1 MTDGNLLPVY
11 APLALRGGGRSLEQ
25 IINRGNVRLT
35 AEAREAP
42 DVVRRQANLL
52 DWPVRELAARLRRS
66 PPRLVVTCA
75 RGSSSHAALFGK
87 GLIERHLAIPVAD
100 AAPSVVSVY
109 RRGLRVDG
117 QVFFAISQSGRSDD
131 LVESAVSAKQC
142 GALTVAVVNDTE
154 SPLAAASD
162 VVLPLGA
169 GEESSVAATKT
180 FIASLAALLRL
191 IACWSDD
198 AAMVAAVENL
208 PHRLSNAAELDWS
221 KAVDALSQAKS
232 LAVLG
237 RGPTFAIAEE
247 ASLKLKEVCHIHAE
261 GYSGSEFQHG
271 PIALVSQDYPV
282 LILMP
287 NDEARQELSRLA
299 TDLCHKSRLVF
310 VTGDAIGDAKR
321 LSALAPEQP
330 DADAICLIQTFYGFA
345 ARLADRLGLDA
356 GQPRHLQKITR
367 TR

>member
-1 MTDGNLLPVY
+1 M
-11 APLALRGGGRSLEQ
+11 EQ
-25 IINRGNVRLT
+25 IIKHGNERMT
-35 AEAREAP
+35 AEALEAP
-42 DVVRRQANLL
+42 EVVRRQADML
-52 DWPVRELAARLRRS
+52 DWPIQDLVARLRRA

-75 RGSSSHAALFGK
+75 RGSSGHAALFAK

-117 QVFFAISQSGRSDD
+117 QIFFAISQSGRSHD
-131 LVESAVSAKQC
+131 LVESAGSAKAC
-142 GALTVAVVNDTE
+142 GALTVAIVNDAK
-154 SPLAAASD
+154 SPLAAECD
-162 VVLPLGA
+162 IVLPLSA

-191 IACWSDD
+191 VALWSGD
-198 AAMVAAVENL
+198 AAMTAALEAL
-208 PHRLSNAAELDWS
+208 PHRLSNAAQLDWS
-221 KAVDALSQAKS
+221 NALDALSQSTS

-237 RGPTFAIAEE
+237 RGPTLAIAEE
-247 ASLKLKEVCHIHAE
+247 ASLKLKEICHIHAE

-271 PIALVSQDYPV
+271 PIALVSRDYPV

-287 NDEARQELSRLA
+287 NDEARNELSKLA
-299 TDLCHKSRLVF
+299 ADLCHKSQLIF
-310 VTGDAIGDAKR
+310 VTGDATGDAEH
-321 LSALAPEQP
+321 LVTLPPEQA

-356 GQPRHLQKITR
+356 DQPRHLRKITL

>member
-1 MTDGNLLPVY
+1 M
-11 APLALRGGGRSLEQ
+11 EQ
-25 IINRGNVRLT
+25 IINHGNARMT

-42 DVVRRQANLL
+42 DVVRRQADLL
-52 DWPVRELAARLRRS
+52 DGPIQDLVARLRRA

-75 RGSSSHAALFGK
+75 RGSSAHAASFGK
-87 GLIERHLAIPVAD
+87 GLIERHLGIPVAD

-117 QVFFAISQSGRSDD
+117 QVFIAISQSGRSDD
-131 LVESAVSAKQC
+131 LVESAVSAKGC
-142 GALTVAVVNDTE
+142 GALTIAIVNDTG
-154 SPLAAASD
+154 SPLASASD
-162 VVLPLGA
+162 VVLPLAA

-180 FIASLAALLRL
+180 FIASVAALLRL
-191 IACWSDD
+191 VACWSGDT
-198 AAMVAAVENL
+198 AMMASLETL
-208 PHRLSNAAELDWS
+208 PHRLSSAAQLDWS
-221 KAVDALSQAKS
+221 NALDALSQAKS
-232 LAVLG
+232 LAILG
-237 RGPTFAIAEE
+237 RGPTLAIAEE

-287 NDEARQELSRLA
+287 NDEARYELSRLA
-299 TDLCHKSRLVF
+299 ADLCHKSRLVF
-310 VTGDAIGDAKR
+310 VTGEAIGNAER
-321 LSALAPEQP
+321 LPTLPPEQP
-330 DADAICLIQTFYGFA
+330 DADAICLIQAFYGFA

-356 GQPRHLQKITR
+356 SQPRHLQKITR